1 MHTVKCT
8 VQSVKGFCSAGYKVG
23 DTFYVKQAF
32 IVEAE
37 EPKTI
42 CLHALSA
49 MTLPTSP
56 PTAATPTKRIGS
68 TERRSSSART
78 APTRWCSVWRGWIL
92 KTEGSNKASGFLI
105 INPAT

>member
-32 IVEAE
+32 IVEAK

-49 MTLPTSP
+49 MTPYL
-56 PTAATPTKRIGS
+56 TAYGRHTDEEDWINRKKAFQCPDNTNS
-68 TERRSSSART
+68 VVFSVERVER
-78 APTRWCSVWRGWIL
+78 
-92 KTEGSNKASGFLI
+92 
-105 INPAT
+105 

>member
-49 MTLPTSP
+49 MTPYL
-56 PTAATPTKRIGS
+56 TAYGRHTDEEDWINRKKEFQCPDS
-68 TERRSSSART
+68 TNSVVFSVER
-78 APTRWCSVWRGWIL
+78 VD
-92 KTEGSNKASGFLI
+92 TED
-105 INPAT
+105 